1 MTQIEIDIRNIIN
14 EVICGKYIGKLKV
27 IQETMPNNNTLW
39 MLLLYLDRELTPMI
53 LAYEGTEEQFKEY
66 IRKEIKTRKLHG
78 VHFWNAIQEYRHY
91 DDENNDSYE

>member
-1 MTQIEIDIRNIIN
+1 MTQIEIDIRNYGIFQSILGEN
-14 EVICGKYIGKLKV
+14 D
-27 IQETMPNNNTLW
+27 NTLW